1 MRNSSWSY
9 RLDRDGFT
17 LNLGSR
23 EPIDAHSHF
32 CSVLVFHSWRKAV
45 LSQAIDIL
53 ILSNGPGELA
63 TWVRPV
69 VSALQHQ
76 AIASPM
82 RVSVVLSPCPHAT
95 GNEAEIASQ
104 IPGIDRVQ
112 SAAAFW
118 PFLLWGRTDWDWHRR
133 GVVVFLGGDQFFAI
147 AIARRLGYRSVIY
160 AEWEARWL
168 AWGDRFAATSDR
180 VLAKVPAKY
189 RCKIAIV
196 GDLIAEVRGSVSS
209 DRSSGEELIGMLPGS
224 KPAKLTQGVPLCLAI
239 AQEIHRRRP
248 QTRFVIPVAPS
259 LDLPTLARYADPEFN
274 PIAPLMGE
282 VTAELVEEERPYLQ
296 TSGGL
301 AIELWRPFPAYAR
314 LVQCCFC
321 LTTVGANTA
330 ELGSLGVPAIV
341 LLPTQQL
348 DAMRAWDGLP
358 GLLANL
364 PGVGGAIAKLIN
376 SFVLR
381 QGRLFAWP
389 NIWAGEEI
397 FPELVGRLQPK
408 EVAEV
413 AIAWLEH
420 PEQLEQVRSRLA
432 AVRGESGAAG
442 KIAAIVAEV
451 ARS

>member
-1 MRNSSWSY
+1 M
-9 RLDRDGFT
+9 
-17 LNLGSR
+17 
-23 EPIDAHSHF
+23 
-32 CSVLVFHSWRKAV
+32 
-45 LSQAIDIL
+45 
-53 ILSNGPGELA
+53 LSNGPGELS

-69 VSALQHQ
+69 VAALQRTP
-76 AIASPM
+76 IASSI
-82 RVSVVLSPCPHAT
+82 RLSVVLSPCPHAT
-95 GNEAEIASQ
+95 GKEAEMASQ
-104 IPGIDRVQ
+104 IPGVDRVQ
-112 SAAAFW
+112 SARAFW

-168 AWGDRFAATSDR
+168 AWGDRYGATSDR
-180 VLAKVPAKY
+180 VSAKVAAKY
-189 RCKIAIV
+189 RYKVATV
-196 GDLIAEVRGSVSS
+196 GDLMAEARGIASG
-209 DRSSGEELIGMLPGS
+209 DREPGEELIGMLPGS

-282 VTAELVEEERPYLQ
+282 VTAELVDGDRPYLQ

-301 AIELWRPFPAYAR
+301 AIELWQPFPAYDL

-364 PGVGGAIAKLIN
+364 PGVGGAIAKLMN
-376 SFVLR
+376 GFVLR

-397 FPELVGRLQPK
+397 FPELVGKLQPK
-408 EVAEV
+408 EVADA

-432 AVRGESGAAG
+432 DVRGQPGAAR

-451 ARS
+451 AQS